1 MEHDDKTTLFAAF
14 ALLAL
19 LIKSEET
26 DIDLIVDKAW
36 NIACAMEEG

>member
-1 MEHDDKTTLFAAF
+1 MEHYDKTTLFAAV
-14 ALLAL
+14 ALLSL

-36 NIACAMEEG
+36 NIAYVMKEG